1 MPAIPA
7 FILPTC
13 NNEMKRLGVHVV
25 PSRIHRVGE
34 LIRPCNFEFESPL
47 GDVRAGQF
55 KCPKWRIRKVRWVNI
70 GKTSIWHWSM
80 YFCLSPSSVNG
91 LILVILLVP
100 LSPIPS
106 ISPSTAV
113 NSFEGCHSDQ
123 VSKPK

>member
-1 MPAIPA
+1 MPAIAA
-7 FILPTC
+7 FVLPTC
-13 NNEMKRLGVHVV
+13 NSEMKWLGVHVV

-47 GDVRAGQF
+47 GDLRAGQF
-55 KCPKWRIRKVRWVNI
+55 KCPKGRIRKVRWVNI

-100 LSPIPS
+100 LSP
-106 ISPSTAV
+106 
-113 NSFEGCHSDQ
+113 NSFDI
-123 VSKPK
+123 PKYSRKFIRRLPFRTGV

>member
-7 FILPTC
+7 FVLPT
-13 NNEMKRLGVHVV
+13 NLQQKNERLGLHVV

-55 KCPKWRIRKVRWVNI
+55 KCPKGRIRKVKWVNI

-100 LSPIPS
+100 SPPNPFDIPKYS
-106 ISPSTAV
+106 RKFIRRLRFRASV
-113 NSFEGCHSDQ
+113 
-123 VSKPK
+123 